1 MRARWLT
8 VSISIATA
16 AFATAAA
23 AQQGASRQG
32 LPAPAATAQSEQRGP
47 QGQPIDPAGQRGI
60 SPFMIKVL
68 KGNAAY
74 AARDF
79 KASIGAYR
87 EAIQEDAENPLG
99 HYMLGQAQLAAG
111 NLAEAEAAWQRGLR
125 FAGMQKM
132 LHSKLLFVL
141 ADLHERQGNFTQAKQ
156 GFEAYAAFCRAN
168 PDIHGYPASAEG
180 RIQAIDKREDVA
192 KKAAV
197 VKQRIEAREKE
208 LGVSEPAQGAKK

>member
-1 MRARWLT
+1 MRARWLG
-8 VSISIATA
+8 ISLSLAT
-16 AFATAAA
+16 TALL
-23 AQQGASRQG
+23 AST
-32 LPAPAATAQSEQRGP
+32 ATAQPAQPPPRGLPTPTVAPDQQRGP

-79 KASIGAYR
+79 PASIAAYR
-87 EAIQEDAENPLG
+87 EAIQEDPQHPLG

-111 NLAEAEAAWQRGLR
+111 NLGEAEASWQHGLR
-125 FAGMQKM
+125 LAGGQKQ
-132 LHSKLLFVL
+132 LHAKLLFVL
-141 ADLHERQGNFTQAKQ
+141 ADLRERQAKWAEAKQ
-156 GFEAYAAFCRAN
+156 GWEAYAAFCRAN
-168 PDIHGYPASAEG
+168 PDANGYPASAEG
-180 RIQAIDKREDVA
+180 RIKAVDKRDEVA

-208 LGVSEPAQGAKK
+208 VAAPAKK

>member
-1 MRARWLT
+1 MRARWFT
-8 VSISIATA
+8 VSLSIATA
-16 AFATAAA
+16 SFAMTAA
-23 AQQGASRQG
+23 AQQAGSSRQG
-32 LPAPAATAQSEQRGP
+32 LPTPAETTNEQRGP

-79 KASIGAYR
+79 QTSIAAYR

-111 NLAEAEAAWQRGLR
+111 NLEEAEASWQHGLR
-125 FAGMQKM
+125 FSGMNKP
-132 LHSKLLFVL
+132 LHGKLLFVL
-141 ADLHERQGNFTQAKQ
+141 ADLQERKGKFPQAKQ
-156 GFEAYAAFCRAN
+156 GYEAYAAFCRAN
-168 PDIHGYPASAEG
+168 PDANGFPASAEG
-180 RIQAIDKREDVA
+180 RIKAIDKREELA
-192 KKAAV
+192 KKSAV

-208 LGVSEPAQGAKK
+208 LDAPVEAAKKK